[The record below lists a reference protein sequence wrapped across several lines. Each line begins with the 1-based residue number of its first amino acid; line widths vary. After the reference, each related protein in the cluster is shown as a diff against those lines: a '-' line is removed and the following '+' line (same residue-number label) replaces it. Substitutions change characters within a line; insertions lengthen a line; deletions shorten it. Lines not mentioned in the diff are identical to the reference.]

1 MTMNLRFVKEVAM
14 EVDNEILP
22 GELAI
27 PYEAKG
33 VVIFSHGSGSGRFS
47 PRNRM
52 VAERLHREQIGTLLL
67 DLLTPAEDR
76 NTKNRVDIALLAH
89 RMVGVTQWLEQFDP
103 CAGCAIGY
111 FGASTGAASALKAS
125 TYLPQVK
132 CIVSRGGRTDMAT
145 DILHKVQAPTLL
157 IVGSQDEDVLR
168 LNQQSLE
175 ALTGEKKLQV
185 IDGASHL
192 FEEPGKMNSVIE
204 MSTAW
209 FNKFLKG
216 VAMETVPVSS
226 GSR

>member
-1 MTMNLRFVKEVAM
+1 MNLQFAKEVKM

-27 PYEAKG
+27 PYDAKG
-33 VVIFSHGSGSGRFS
+33 IVIFSHGSGSGRFS

-52 VAERLHREQIGTLLL
+52 VAERLHQEQIGTLLL

-76 NTKNRVDIALLAH
+76 STTNRLDIALLAH
-89 RMVGVTQWLEQFDP
+89 RMVGVSQWLEKFEP
-103 CAGCAIGY
+103 SAECAIGY

-132 CIVSRGGRTDMAT
+132 CIVSRGGRTDMAA
-145 DILHKVQAPTLL
+145 DILDKVQAPTLL
-157 IVGSQDEDVLR
+157 IVGSSDEDVVR
-168 LNQQSLE
+168 FNKQSYEVL
-175 ALTGEKKLQV
+175 ACEKKLQI

-204 MSTAW
+204 LSTGW

-216 VAMETVPVSS
+216 VAVAQ
-226 GSR
+226 